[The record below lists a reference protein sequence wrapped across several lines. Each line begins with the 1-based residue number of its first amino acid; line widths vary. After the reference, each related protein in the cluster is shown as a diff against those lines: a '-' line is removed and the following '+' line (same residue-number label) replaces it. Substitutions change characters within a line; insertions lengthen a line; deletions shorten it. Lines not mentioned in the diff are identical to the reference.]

1 MHKESVTELS
11 DRGLV
16 KIYGSD
22 CSDFLQNLI
31 SCDIQKVESVGPQY
45 GALLSPQGKLLFDF
59 IIIQS
64 QDYFLFDIQRSL
76 VSDFIKKMNM
86 YKLRANVDVEDLS
99 NKFAVIGIWNVDEEP
114 DWVETPFLDPRYRQ
128 LGYRVFLEREKL
140 PRFLSQSSVEITSLD
155 DYNQH
160 RIELCIPTGVNDFDY
175 GTVFPHDI
183 NMDYLNGIDFS
194 KGCFVGQEVVSR
206 MRHRGTA
213 RRRCVSVLSTDS
225 PLKTKVE
232 ISADGK
238 NIGMVGSTSKN
249 LGIAIIRL
257 DRAKLAF
264 DEAIKFIA
272 DGIEVKFKQ
281 SKWTD
286 FTWPE

>member
-16 KIYGSD
+16 KINGSD
-22 CSDFLQNLI
+22 CSEFLQNLI
-31 SCDIQKVESVGPQY
+31 SCNIQKVESVGPQY

-64 QDYFLFDIQRSL
+64 QDFFLFDIQKSL
-76 VSDFIKKMNM
+76 VSDFIKKLTM
-86 YKLRANVDVEDLS
+86 YKLRADVDIEDLS
-99 NKFAVIGIWNVDEEP
+99 DKFAVIGIWNADEIP
-114 DWVETPFLDPRYRQ
+114 DWVETPFIDPRFRQ
-128 LGYRVFLEREKL
+128 LGYRVILERKKL
-140 PRFLSQSSVEITSLD
+140 PSFLSQISTEISTLD

-213 RRRCVSVLSTDS
+213 RRRCINVFSTEHPLS
-225 PLKTKVE
+225 PNVE

-238 NIGMVGSTSKN
+238 NIGLIGSTFEN
-249 LGIAIIRL
+249 LGIAIVRL
-257 DRAKLAF
+257 DRAKSAF
-264 DEAIKFIA
+264 DDAIKFLA
-272 DGIEVKFKQ
+272 DGIEVEFKQ

-286 FTWPE
+286 FNWPE